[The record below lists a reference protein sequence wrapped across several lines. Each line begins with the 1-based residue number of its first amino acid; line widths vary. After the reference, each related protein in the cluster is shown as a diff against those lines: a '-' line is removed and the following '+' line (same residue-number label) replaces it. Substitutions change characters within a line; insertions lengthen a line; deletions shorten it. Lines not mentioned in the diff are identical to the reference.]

1 MKKVQKEVLVEKTAE
16 EQIDDLNNC
25 RYSIL
30 NSLGCRRLRL
40 EMFLPGLVS
49 SLIVRFITRRAKR
62 KLGDGWRRSVRRQ
75 LVKLF
80 DWGAPYELEGGMI
93 INNFGLVIG
102 FNHPSLGEIL
112 RLVGLVSKYYPNDV
126 YLFPVN
132 LPWYEA
138 LCPVLDKMEE
148 AGFYLTPI
156 VTPSTRQKIEQ
167 VAGKDALKIANQI
180 GAGFNSVYL
189 KKCNKILEQRGV
201 VLVAPSATRQETI
214 FRTDEELERL
224 KRIEPQTMS
233 LLAMNLTKS
242 KVIKDVV
249 FLPLAVRPRKD
260 HTRGLN
266 LFTKYKFRAGRGFLQ
281 DEAIMLSKMKLNEI
295 GGGRKFDYEFLSRIA
310 LSMFN
315 IGRYD
320 MIAPFNSDKSLQ
332 ALAEIIET
340 SKIGR

>member
-16 EQIDDLNNC
+16 EQIDDLKNC

-30 NSLGCRRLRL
+30 NSLGCRKLRL

-62 KLGDGWRRSVRRQ
+62 KMGDGWRRSVRRQ

-112 RLVGLVSKYYPNDV
+112 RLIGLVSKYYPNDV

-138 LCPVLDKMEE
+138 LCPVLEKMEE

-189 KKCNKILEQRGV
+189 KKCNKIKHKKNAQHIIALGIIQY
-201 VLVAPSATRQETI
+201 
-214 FRTDEELERL
+214 
-224 KRIEPQTMS
+224 
-233 LLAMNLTKS
+233 
-242 KVIKDVV
+242 V
-249 FLPLAVRPRKD
+249 FLHL
-260 HTRGLN
+260 
-266 LFTKYKFRAGRGFLQ
+266 GRT
-281 DEAIMLSKMKLNEI
+281 LSFY
-295 GGGRKFDYEFLSRIA
+295 RRI
-310 LSMFN
+310 
-315 IGRYD
+315 
-320 MIAPFNSDKSLQ
+320 
-332 ALAEIIET
+332 T
-340 SKIGR
+340 